1 MSRPSVAFALLLAA
15 CGARSGLELDRPD
28 AGPDAQS
35 VVCLRDW
42 ECDDGIACTLDRC
55 TGGLCVA
62 EPDHARCE
70 DGLFCNGPPRCV
82 ARVGCVT
89 EPPACD
95 DGVACT
101 IDGCDEDL
109 AMCTHDPE
117 ADLCPIS
124 HRCDPSGGC
133 IARALVHDSARLWEV
148 DLPSGDSRGLATTE
162 IGLTDLALHPDGR
175 LFGVNHGALF
185 ELDEETGRAR
195 WIVDVG
201 DSLNALEVGPDG
213 SLYGAGTSSIV
224 RLDPASGRVATVATF
239 PRGWSASGDV
249 AFVSGRLLVT
259 GTSTP
264 FTLTEPDALFD
275 ATAGG
280 EAIPVGTI
288 GVVCVWG
295 LAPFGETLYG
305 LTCNGELI
313 RIDVASGRGTVLRA
327 DIGIEVG
334 GAAAR

>member
-1 MSRPSVAFALLLAA
+1 MPRPSIAFALVLAA

-28 AGPDAQS
+28 AGPDAQT
-35 VVCLRDW
+35 VACLRDW
-42 ECDDGIACTLDRC
+42 ECDDGVDCTIDRC
-55 TGGLCVA
+55 TAGRCVA

-82 ARVGCVT
+82 ARVGCVM

-101 IDGCDEDL
+101 VDGCDEAL
-109 AMCTHDPE
+109 AMCRHDPDN
-117 ADLCPIS
+117 DLCPIS
-124 HRCDPSGGC
+124 HRCDPTRGC
-133 IARALVHDSARLWEV
+133 IARALVHDNARLWEV
-148 DLPSGDSRGLATTE
+148 ELPSGDARSIAATE
-162 IGLTDLALHPDGR
+162 VGLTDVALHPDGR

-195 WIVDVG
+195 WITSVG
-201 DSLNALEVGPDG
+201 DSLNGLEVGPDG
-213 SLYGAGTSSIV
+213 ALYGAGASSVV
-224 RLDPASGRVATVATF
+224 RLDPASGALERIAFF

-249 AFVSGRLLVT
+249 AFVAGRLLVT
-259 GTSTP
+259 GTQTP
-264 FTLTEPDALFD
+264 FSRREPDALFD
-275 ATAGG
+275 ATAG
-280 EAIPVGTI
+280 EAVHLGSI
-288 GVVCVWG
+288 GSACVWG

-305 LTCNGELI
+305 LTCNRELI

-327 DIGIEVG
+327 NIGIEVH

>member
-1 MSRPSVAFALLLAA
+1 MSRRYALSALLLVA

-28 AGPDAQS
+28 GGPDAQS

-42 ECDDGIACTLDRC
+42 ECDDGIECTLDRC

-62 EPDHARCE
+62 QPEHARCE
-70 DGLFCNGPPRCV
+70 DGIFCNGPPRCV
-82 ARVGCVT
+82 AGAGCVS
-89 EPPACD
+89 EPPSCG

-101 IDGCDEDL
+101 VDGCDESL
-109 AMCTHDPE
+109 SMCTHQAD
-117 ADLCPIS
+117 ADLCPVS
-124 HRCDPSGGC
+124 HRCDPGRGC
-133 IARALVHDSARLWEV
+133 IARALVHDTERLWEV
-148 DLPSGDSRGLATTE
+148 DLPSGDARGLASTE
-162 IGLTDLALHPDGR
+162 VGLTDLALHPDGR

-195 WIVDVG
+195 WITDVS

-224 RLDPASGRVATVATF
+224 RLDPASGAVETVAVF

-264 FTLTEPDALFD
+264 YTLTEPDSLFD
-275 ATAGG
+275 ATDGG
-280 EAIPVGTI
+280 EAVNVGSI
-288 GVVCVWG
+288 GVICVWG

-313 RIDVASGRGTVLRA
+313 RIDAATGRGTVLRA
-327 DIGIEVG
+327 ELGIEVG